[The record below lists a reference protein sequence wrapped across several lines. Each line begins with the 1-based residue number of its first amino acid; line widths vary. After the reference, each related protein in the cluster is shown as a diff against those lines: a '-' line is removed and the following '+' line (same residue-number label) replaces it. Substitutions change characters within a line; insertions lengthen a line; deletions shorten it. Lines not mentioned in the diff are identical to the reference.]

1 MPTSRSEYKIFEQN
15 RDIIFSKVQQSRL
28 PCVVAGDINNDF
40 LIYSAQPHS
49 TTRSYIDHFFLTI
62 FFL

>member
-28 PCVVAGDINNDF
+28 PCVVAGDINIDF
-40 LIYSAQPHS
+40 LKYSAHS